1 MDSSSVIARVY
12 QGEYVM
18 YVGVVETSAS
28 GFDVATAVVTER
40 EYH

>member
-1 MDSSSVIARVY
+1 
-12 QGEYVM
+12 M

-28 GFDVATAVVTER
+28 GFDVATAVVTAVVTER